1 MRWLWFL
8 VCLSATFL
16 GCRRPTVVD
25 VGPQENVQA
34 YQFKSKR
41 NKPIKLYNP
50 SQVEVNESLPKEYFS
65 PFIPIGEYVIAVGD
79 SLEITLYGDEEEF
92 VRQTVVAPDGYLYFL
107 FVDGVKAAGRSV
119 RDVAAEIESRLTYLF
134 INPEVAIIPQ
144 GVSGQEYWIL
154 GQVISPGV
162 YPINA
167 SLTIRQAIGEAG
179 GLAYGG
185 YRGTSFSIAN
195 LKNSFIIRDGRRL
208 PIDFDRLVYSEGA
221 DQDIY
226 VRPGDYIYISS
237 SLTNQIYLIG
247 AVVEQKPVP
256 YRDGMTL
263 VGSLSGP
270 AGLTGGTTTDA
281 DLTRIT
287 IVRGSLT
294 NPIVLQANWFDIV
307 KGLARDVYLEP
318 GDIVFVPNKKFRY
331 GRQLIRAAID
341 SFVKSFGNAAGEY
354 WGGQRWFP
362 PPAGDTNDST
372 TTSTTS
378 ASTNDSTGATAAA
391 PTTPTTGAGS

>member
-1 MRWLWFL
+1 M
-8 VCLSATFL
+8 
-16 GCRRPTVVD
+16 
-25 VGPQENVQA
+25 
-34 YQFKSKR
+34 
-41 NKPIKLYNP
+41 
-50 SQVEVNESLPKEYFS
+50 
-65 PFIPIGEYVIAVGD
+65 
-79 SLEITLYGDEEEF
+79 
-92 VRQTVVAPDGYLYFL
+92 
-107 FVDGVKAAGRSV
+107 
-119 RDVAAEIESRLTYLF
+119 
-134 INPEVAIIPQ
+134 
-144 GVSGQEYWIL
+144 
-154 GQVISPGV
+154 
-162 YPINA
+162 
-167 SLTIRQAIGEAG
+167 
-179 GLAYGG
+179 
-185 YRGTSFSIAN
+185 
-195 LKNSFIIRDGRRL
+195 

-341 SFVKSFGNAAGEY
+341 SFVNSFGNAAGEY